1 MIDQKGM
8 FNNIYKN
15 LVTPILKKDVGI
27 DAEYLTNFSLSLLIP
42 AYQNCLSMLVFA
54 YANQMDGDCK
64 IIPRS
69 TLNTICTLL

>member
-27 DAEYLTNFSLSLLIP
+27 DAEYLTNFSLSLLTFSSKKQKL
-42 AYQNCLSMLVFA
+42 A
-54 YANQMDGDCK
+54 
-64 IIPRS
+64 
-69 TLNTICTLL
+69 LNFKNNKKFESRILCC